1 MIVPYNKML
10 LRESGDDLNEPNKCE
25 NEKNSIFR
33 SINSRSRQDSY
44 IRVLVQL
51 CKIKIWKKC

>member
-1 MIVPYNKML
+1 ML
-10 LRESGDDLNEPNKCE
+10 LRESGGDLNEQKCE

-33 SINSRSRQDSY
+33 SINSRRKQDSY